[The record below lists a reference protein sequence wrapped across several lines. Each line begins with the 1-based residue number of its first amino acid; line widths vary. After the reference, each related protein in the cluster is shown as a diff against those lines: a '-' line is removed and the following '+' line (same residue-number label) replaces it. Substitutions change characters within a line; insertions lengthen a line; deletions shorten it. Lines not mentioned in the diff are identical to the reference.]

1 MKKQLKQVSPEDFDV
16 RMLMQAAREGRL
28 YIEEKEKTVSREYII
43 NNVRAYI
50 QRISPLATRRYRS
63 VIDMLWEEIFQSD
76 VLLELLMPKPKARK
90 CKDFDKYGVMRLI
103 GVLREKDVYEH
114 YSDRKYVS
122 LLEQTN
128 IDCSYRCYLGMGLE
142 ERSMLVKIR
151 QIVAQFEL

>member
-16 RMLMQAAREGRL
+16 RLLMQAAREGRL
-28 YIEEKEKTVSREYII
+28 YFEEKEKTVRREYIL
-43 NNVRAYI
+43 NNVSAYVDKI
-50 QRISPLATRRYRS
+50 NVFVTRPYRS
-63 VIDMLWEEIFQSD
+63 SIDDLWNEILSCDEFIDFLTPSS
-76 VLLELLMPKPKARK
+76 KTRK
-90 CKDFDKYGVMRLI
+90 CLEFNKYGVMRII

-122 LLEQTN
+122 LLEQSN

>member
-114 YSDRKYVS
+114 YSDRKYMS
-122 LLEQTN
+122 LLEQSN

>member
-1 MKKQLKQVSPEDFDV
+1 M

-28 YIEEKEKTVSREYII
+28 YIEESARVYSRSNII
-43 NNVRAYI
+43 NEVRAYVD
-50 QRISPLATRRYRS
+50 RINVFVTRPYRS
-63 VIDMLWEEIFQSD
+63 SIDDLWNEILSCDEFIDFLTPSS
-76 VLLELLMPKPKARK
+76 KTRK
-90 CKDFDKYGVMRLI
+90 CLEFNKYGVMRII

-122 LLEQTN
+122 LLEQSN

>member
-1 MKKQLKQVSPEDFDV
+1 M

-28 YIEEKEKTVSREYII
+28 YIEESARVYSRSNII
-43 NNVRAYI
+43 NEVRAYVD
-50 QRISPLATRRYRS
+50 RINVFVTRPYRS
-63 VIDMLWEEIFQSD
+63 SIDDLWNEILSCDEFIDFLTPSS
-76 VLLELLMPKPKARK
+76 KTRK
-90 CKDFDKYGVMRLI
+90 CLEFNKYGVMRII

-128 IDCSYRCYLGMGLE
+128 HDCSYRSYLGMGLD